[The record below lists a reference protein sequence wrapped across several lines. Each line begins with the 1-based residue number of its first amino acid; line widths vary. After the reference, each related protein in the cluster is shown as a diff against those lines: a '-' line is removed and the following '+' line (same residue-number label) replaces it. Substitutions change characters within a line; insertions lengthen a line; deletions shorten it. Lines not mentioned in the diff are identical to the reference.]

1 MGRIY
6 LVISLTAGGGASC
19 TDVSANKLNGTP
31 TNMTGHTLAK
41 GRAATLIKLAFALD
55 KRLKAIGK
63 HTYLI
68 YGNHLRQGLNSDLTF
83 TDEDRTENIRRVG
96 VVAKL
101 FVDAGLIAIVV
112 LISTFK
118 IDRLTDL
125 VKKGEFIEVYM
136 STPLEVLGVE
146 SFSVWIVNSGVVGF
160 MAFTDLGIG
169 LQNVLS
175 KARGQDVYYAASTVY
190 MGILYS

>member
-1 MGRIY
+1 
-6 LVISLTAGGGASC
+6 
-19 TDVSANKLNGTP
+19 
-31 TNMTGHTLAK
+31 MTGHTLAK

-136 STPLEVLGVE
+136 STPLEVCE
-146 SFSVWIVNSGVVGF
+146 Q
-160 MAFTDLGIG
+160 IG
-169 LQNVLS
+169 LLAMAPLISGIDKNRTIAQINSHGWRDPAKVASVKEQVLRRDS
-175 KARGQDVYYAASTVY
+175 CSQSR
-190 MGILYS
+190 